1 MHFSVPFITLVAP
14 ILVSAAPWRRAAIT
28 DVIVITFADVLEQLE
43 STFYSQAL
51 QKFQASDFQQA
62 GFSNPQIPAQ
72 QFTQIGKDE
81 STHST
86 VLQAA
91 IKANGGS
98 PITSC
103 KFDFSTVLTDV
114 PTMAATARLVENVGV
129 GAYLGAASLV
139 SDTVLLTAAA
149 TILTVEARHQTV
161 LNLLNGATAI
171 PQAFDIALTPPQV
184 LAIAGAF
191 ISGCTLPITAN
202 PSLAVT
208 NTGPIQT
215 GTQLN
220 FKSSAINGSM
230 PTSTMFCQML
240 AGGLPNSISLPFD
253 QCIVPPGINGAVI
266 IIITSDSQPLAA
278 SVVQQATSQL
288 VAGPAMA
295 FIDSQSDNLGQMIR
309 TVGSSGSSNSSASSN
324 TSSAIMST
332 SASAGATANGTA
344 GVNLMGSSGTNATMG
359 PAPNNATGPSPD
371 GSVVVNGWTM
381 VPSTN
386 ATVPSTNTT
395 VPSTNTTSM

>member
-1 MHFSVPFITLVAP
+1 MHFSLPFLTLVAP
-14 ILVSAAPWRRAAIT
+14 ILVSAAPWRRAGSS
-28 DVIVITFADVLEQLE
+28 DVVVLVFADVLEQVE
-43 STFYSQAL
+43 TTFYSQAL
-51 QKFQASDFQQA
+51 QKFQVSDFVAA
-62 GFSNPQIPAQ
+62 GYSNPQIPIQ

-81 STHST
+81 STHSSI
-86 VLQAA
+86 LQET
-91 IKANGGS
+91 IKANGGT
-98 PITSC
+98 PITNC
-103 KFDFSTVLTDV
+103 KFDFSSVLTDV
-114 PTMAATARLVENVGV
+114 PTMAAAARLVENVGV

-184 LAIAGAF
+184 LAIAGGF
-191 ISGCTLPITAN
+191 ISGCSLPITAN
-202 PSLAVT
+202 PSLTVT
-208 NTGPIQT
+208 NTGPIQV
-215 GTQLN
+215 GTQLS

-230 PTSTMFCQML
+230 PTSKMFCQML
-240 AGGLPNSISLPFD
+240 AGGLPFSISLPYD
-253 QCIVPPGINGAVI
+253 QCIVPPGIDGAVI

-309 TVGSSGSSNSSASSN
+309 TVGSSGSNNGSASSNSSSSASS
-324 TSSAIMST
+324 TAT
-332 SASAGATANGTA
+332 SASASASSTA
-344 GVNLMGSSGTNATMG
+344 GVNLAGSSGNSSGTNTMG

-371 GSVVVNGWTM
+371 GSVTVNGW
-381 VPSTN
+381 
-386 ATVPSTNTT
+386 TT
-395 VPSTNTTSM
+395 VPSTSTTPM